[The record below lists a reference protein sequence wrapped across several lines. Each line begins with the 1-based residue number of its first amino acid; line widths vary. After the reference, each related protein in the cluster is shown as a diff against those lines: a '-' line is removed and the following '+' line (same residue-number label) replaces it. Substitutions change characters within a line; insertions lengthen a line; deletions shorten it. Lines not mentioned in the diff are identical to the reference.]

1 VCLIMLWVDTMW
13 WHHERNVNI
22 DLYEG
27 REIRSAERMSE
38 RVNEVDLNTLEPFN
52 HAFLRALGKV
62 FVGWGK
68 IDQGDRLLLETRVY
82 Q

>member
-1 VCLIMLWVDTMW
+1 MW

-27 REIRSAERMSE
+27 RKMRSAERTSE
-38 RVNEVDLNTLEPFN
+38 RVNEVDLTTLEPFN
-52 HAFLRALGKV
+52 HTFLRECVMEAPLGKV
-62 FVGWGK
+62 FIGEGE
-68 IDQGDRLLLETRVY
+68 IDQGGHLLLETRVY